1 MHDDSLSRRRSRAAI
16 RSSSHG
22 SHRLAGSC
30 QSSRAGTRPA
40 GALLPSARLT
50 ASAFGAALSGV
61 IANGLGFDQM
71 TRPDESKA
79 AASWTFAGF
88 RAAGIARMSDCV
100 ALQQP
105 DRRRSPS
112 TSTQAARVGCFV
124 VAPVAHADAD
134 FGSAIRLSS
143 ANDPHL
149 HGVAF
154 EGGVCGGLVA
164 RPPGKM
170 CDYFPE
176 PPRAGSAPPAGRIAG
191 GTMVAGPNEVRFA
204 VKALP
209 AAGARPNELTR
220 TRPRLSTRSCP
231 TTPSSSSTTTA

>member
-30 QSSRAGTRPA
+30 QSSRVGTRPA

-88 RAAGIARMSDCV
+88 VPPALLGCLIAWRFSNLIAG
-100 ALQQP
+100 
-105 DRRRSPS
+105 DRRP
-112 TSTQAARVGCFV
+112 
-124 VAPVAHADAD
+124 P
-134 FGSAIRLSS
+134 
-143 ANDPHL
+143 PH
-149 HGVAF
+149 
-154 EGGVCGGLVA
+154 
-164 RPPGKM
+164 RQ
-170 CDYFPE
+170 
-176 PPRAGSAPPAGRIAG
+176 
-191 GTMVAGPNEVRFA
+191 
-204 VKALP
+204 
-209 AAGARPNELTR
+209 
-220 TRPRLSTRSCP
+220 
-231 TTPSSSSTTTA
+231 